1 MDSCCNSENISMCIY
16 FSENMTQEK
25 MMPALAARHFSK
37 IGPNDVTWR
46 RPFRHAPQK
55 EGTCWPTPEIGP
67 TLHSPWLQ
75 NYTHDVSA
83 KCFFES
89 TMRPMIYSIKTSFDL
104 LSHPNLSGS
113 NAMSANALLC
123 VNLADFPPYTEN
135 IYHMQRVL
143 QSFQQN

>member
-1 MDSCCNSENISMCIY
+1 MDFWISWILKI
-16 FSENMTQEK
+16 SLVLISLKIRDSRNWLSAPT
-25 MMPALAARHFSK
+25 ARHFYT
-37 IGPNDVTWR
+37 IGPNDVTRR
-46 RPFRHAPQK
+46 RPFRQSPQK
-55 EGTCWPTPEIGP
+55 DGTCWPTTEIGP
-67 TLHSPWLQ
+67 TLYSP

-104 LSHPNLSGS
+104 LSHPNWSGS
-113 NAMSANALLC
+113 NALSASALLC

-135 IYHMQRVL
+135 IYQMQRVL